1 MGLPPVAMQPYMVGQ
16 SNLLPYRSG
25 QYPSNGPNV
34 WPFISGP
41 VGNLSELSSF
51 AYYPMPAVQGKQ
63 DTKSA
68 FEKAQNARELE
79 LKIIRQTL
87 RRSKAE
93 QIDEIQKSYKFEM
106 ESLR

>member
-1 MGLPPVAMQPYMVGQ
+1 M
-16 SNLLPYRSG
+16 LPYRSS
-25 QYPSNGPNV
+25 QYPSSQSGIGAIG
-34 WPFISGP
+34 PFISGP

-51 AYYPMPAVQGKQ
+51 AYYPMPTGQGKV

-68 FEKAQNARELE
+68 QEKAQHARELE

-93 QIDEIQKSYKFEM
+93 QIDEIQKSHKWEM
-106 ESLR
+106 DTLRQELTAEAESKIA